1 MNRGR
6 RGSNSGGAGGAFM
19 TPLSNGNYV
28 VTSVNWSSNKGAATW
43 GNGTAGV
50 TIGVVTANN
59 SLTGSSAGDLVGNGL
74 ITALSNGNYVVASP
88 NWNSSLG
95 AATWGGGTAG
105 GRGGRCVGD
114 SLSGRTA
121 ADQ

>member
-74 ITALSNGNYVVASP
+74 ITALSNGNDGGPSP
-88 NWNSSLG
+88 DGAGGLG
-95 AATWGGGTAG
+95 ARTGGSGAG
-105 GRGGRCVGD
+105 GVRW
-114 SLSGRTA
+114 
-121 ADQ
+121 